1 MTAPQPAP
9 TVPLPH
15 PDHPVGS
22 HPAHHRRHGPTT
34 TLDGI
39 VVGASVLAICVFLFA
54 VSRRL
59 RYPFELE
66 WMEGAVLDHVRVVLS
81 GQPLY
86 RAPSVGFTP
95 FLYTPFYYAVCAVI
109 ARVFGVGFVV
119 ARVVSVAS
127 ILGSFLLIADFVRRE
142 TKDRTASIAAAGMFA
157 ATYELTGFWF
167 DLARVDSLFLLLLL
181 VGTWLGRFG
190 ESYTAAAASALA
202 LFLAFFTKQTGLA
215 LALPGLAFT
224 FVASWRRGTLAVT
237 LFASLSL
244 GAVAWMNHVSHGW
257 FAYYVFDVPSQ
268 HQVLWDRWAALLL
281 QFFWS
286 PVAVPVLLAMLG
298 FISPAMRRNGWPPWA
313 CYLSLTVLALGASYS
328 GLLHRDGYVNVLMP
342 GYAIL
347 AVVAGLAYAWIRTHA
362 QPSAS
367 TLRCFASAAI
377 VLGFAILAYDVTRAL
392 PTGRDVYAGRE
403 MVRVLRQASGPVWAP
418 GAGFV
423 ASMAGH
429 DAIGAHAM
437 GIADIFKTRDVP
449 MRDRLREEIITTL
462 RQKRYPSIVFDRG
475 WQLMPPE
482 FTQELR
488 ASYRPETMLF
498 PPSMPDACWP
508 RTGFHT
514 RPEELW
520 VPR

>member
-1 MTAPQPAP
+1 MTAPQPEPTAP
-9 TVPLPH
+9 PPH
-15 PDHPVGS
+15 PDHPAGS
-22 HPAHHRRHGPTT
+22 EPAQRQRAGLVS

-39 VVGASVLAICVFLFA
+39 VVGASVLAFCVFLFA
-54 VSRRL
+54 VARRL

-86 RAPSVGFTP
+86 RAPSVAFTP
-95 FLYTPFYYAVCAVI
+95 FLYTPFYYAVCALL

-119 ARVVSVAS
+119 ARAVSLAS

-142 TKDRTASIAAAGMFA
+142 TRDLTASIAAAGMFV

-181 VGTWLGRFG
+181 LGTWLGRFG
-190 ESYTAAAASALA
+190 KSHTAAAAAAIA

-215 LALPGLAFT
+215 LALPGLAFAFLT
-224 FVASWRRGTLAVT
+224 SWRRGILAVT
-237 LFASLSL
+237 LFAALSL

-268 HQVLWDRWAALLL
+268 HQMLWDRWATLLL
-281 QFFWS
+281 QFFWA
-286 PVAVPVLLAMLG
+286 PVAVPMLLSLLA
-298 FISPAMRRNGWPPWA
+298 FVSPAIRRHGWLRWA
-313 CYLSLTVLALGASYS
+313 CYLCLTVLALGASYS
-328 GLLHRDGYVNVLMP
+328 GLLHRDGYVNVLTP
-342 GYAIL
+342 GYA
-347 AVVAGLAYAWIRTHA
+347 VVAIVGGLAYAWIRSHA

-367 TLRCFASAAI
+367 SLRCFASAAI
-377 VLGFAILAYDVTRAL
+377 VLGFAVLAYDVTRAL
-392 PTGRDVYAGRE
+392 PTARDVYAGRE
-403 MVRVLRQASGPVWAP
+403 MVRALRQVRGPVWAP

-429 DAIGAHAM
+429 DEIGAHAM
-437 GIADIFKTRDVP
+437 GIADIFKTRDGP
-449 MRDRLREEIITTL
+449 TRDRLRQEIIATL

-475 WQLMPPE
+475 WELMPPE
-482 FTQELR
+482 LTQELR
-488 ASYRPETMLF
+488 ASYRLETKLF
-498 PPSMPDACWP
+498 PSSMSDACWP